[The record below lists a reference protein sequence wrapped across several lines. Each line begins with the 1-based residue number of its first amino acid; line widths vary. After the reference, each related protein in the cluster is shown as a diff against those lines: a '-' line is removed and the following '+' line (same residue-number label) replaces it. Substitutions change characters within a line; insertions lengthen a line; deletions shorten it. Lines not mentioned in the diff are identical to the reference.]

1 MKVYLDDIRD
11 FEGWSGAED
20 IYDLIFNEGKIED
33 FDEFL
38 TDMYPDGL
46 SVTELNDLLRF
57 DDDFVL
63 NSLGIERE

>member
-1 MKVYLDDIRD
+1 MKIYLDGIED
-11 FEGWSGAED
+11 FEPWGGAED
-20 IYDLIFNEGKIED
+20 VYDLIFNEGKIED

-57 DDDFVL
+57 DGDYVL
-63 NSLGIERE
+63 NSLGLVRE